1 MVSFN
6 DLAIAFVALAADA
19 YTDAVT
25 PDNVSSK
32 LSIHI
37 PHSLYKENG
46 YDHREALFGI
56 PPYGGSIAQN
66 LYYADS
72 DLCGDTVDTRK
83 GYPEREKD
91 ENGEMMP
98 WPSPFILMVDRGGC
112 SFVRKVRNAQRSGA
126 AGVIIADTTCLCSD
140 QDCLK
145 VNEKATCETAEPIM
159 ADDGSGADISVPAF
173 LMFKHDADKVKDEV
187 MQNNI
192 VQLEMA
198 WALPSP
204 DDRVEYDLW
213 TVPTENLSKD
223 FLTNFKGL
231 ASALGDRAYFTPH
244 MFIYDGVKSGCM
256 GKDGTN
262 QCYSLCT
269 NNGRYCATD
278 PDDNL
283 DEGVSG
289 ADVVEESLRRICIW
303 KHYGET
309 DGIGLEWWDYVT
321 EFFERC
327 QNADYFAN
335 PDCHNDVMNIAKIDK
350 QVVEQCM
357 KDSGG
362 LTNDATNAFLE
373 AELDAQK
380 RRGVVVLPTAFVNTA
395 AIRGALS
402 SNTVFSA
409 ICAGYLDGTQPETC
423 QSCESCPDKLGC
435 VKMGFCGG
443 NVNASVR
450 KRGVSFRTFMLSLLA
465 ISGMIGGVGFYY
477 HRRSQMDMREQV
489 RGILAEYM
497 PLEDQ
502 EGGGATDFNPAT
514 EFSYRA
520 GKSLIE

>member
-1 MVSFN
+1 MPTISE
-6 DLAIAFVALAADA
+6 LAVAIMALAAD
-19 YTDAVT
+19 YTASAGT
-25 PDNVSSK
+25 PDNVSSR
-32 LSIHI
+32 LAIHI
-37 PHSLYKENG
+37 PHSLFKENG

-72 DLCGDTVDTRK
+72 NLCDVSVDTRT

-91 ENGEMMP
+91 DKGMMLP
-98 WPSPFILMVDRGGC
+98 WPSPYILMVDRGGC
-112 SFVRKVRNAQRSGA
+112 SFVQKVRNAQRSGA

-140 QDCLK
+140 TECLK
-145 VNEKATCETAEPIM
+145 VNESSNCETAEPIM

-173 LMFKHDADKVKDEV
+173 LMFKHDADRVKDEV
-187 MQNNI
+187 MQNNM

-213 TVPTENLSKD
+213 TVPTESLSKN
-223 FLTNFKGL
+223 FLTNFKDI
-231 ASALGDRAYFTPH
+231 AKALGERAYFTPH

-289 ADVVEESLRRICIW
+289 ADVVEESLRRVCIW
-303 KHYGET
+303 KHYGES
-309 DGIGLEWWDYVT
+309 DGIGLQWWDYVS

-327 QNADYFAN
+327 QNPDYFAN
-335 PDCHNDVMNIAKIDK
+335 PDCHNDAMNQANVDK

-357 KDSGG
+357 LDSGG
-362 LTNDATNAFLE
+362 LTNDSTNAFLE
-373 AELDAQK
+373 AELDAQR

-402 SNTVFSA
+402 SNTVFAA
-409 ICAGYLDGTQPETC
+409 ICAGFLDGTEPETC
-423 QSCESCPDKLGC
+423 QTCGACPDKLGC
-435 VKMGFCGG
+435 VSSGKCSDSIGG
-443 NVNASVR
+443 GKGS
-450 KRGVSFRTFMLSLLA
+450 GVSFKTFTISLFA
-465 ISGMIGGVGFYY
+465 AAGMIGGVGYYY
-477 HRRSQMDMREQV
+477 HQRSQRDMREQV
-489 RGILAEYM
+489 RGILSEYM

-502 EGGGATDFNPAT
+502 DGGGDTDFNPAT
-514 EFSYRA
+514 EFSYNA
-520 GKSLIE
+520 GKTLIE